1 MESSLFDCRRNRALN
16 PGESPYEVVVESL
29 SVGADSSSFD
39 VLNREN
45 DVYFT
50 VELTA
55 VRGNTARIRM
65 REKTP
70 IRPRYEV
77 EGALVG
83 EPERER

>member
-1 MESSLFDCRRNRALN
+1 M
-16 PGESPYEVVVESL
+16 VVESL
-29 SVGADSSSFD
+29 SVGADSASFD

-50 VELTA
+50 IELTS

-65 REKTP
+65 REKNP